1 MKPNFAL
8 NLTFDGIGLLHRVPS
23 GWHLVG
29 EVAIEAPD
37 LGGALA
43 MLRQTALALDTAG
56 LRSKLVIP
64 NEQIRFLTLQTDPH
78 ATETTVRA
86 ALEGATPYA
95 VDDLA
100 YDWTLEGDT
109 LHIAAVAR
117 ETLAE
122 AEAFAISH
130 GFNPVSFVA
139 TPDQSV
145 FPGEPFFGLTDAAP
159 ELVGAGVPVA
169 RDLQPIRVIGHA
181 RLPDPAP
188 APDPDL
194 TEATTSAPAP
204 VETSMPVVDT
214 AAAGGNAD
222 LTRAAATP
230 ADTDFGVTAMSTPV
244 PADVPPV
251 QPAAPTFASVR
262 TRSPGLVTDQAAAG
276 SVLSET
282 LSETVSDAMSGAD
295 EPATANDRPA
305 ARTDS
310 PPRPGAQNAAAR
322 PAGGKAGAGKAAANA
337 TGTGKTGT
345 FNAGVTAP
353 RIAADTLRPRR
364 AAPPSRQPEPPPAL
378 PRVSLA
384 PASRGPIPGAPPQ
397 PAPAA
402 NRPRRGANLSGA
414 TAAFVAMLGRALRR
428 PPTNA
433 LAPPLLPAN
442 DLTPVERDKM
452 TVFGARKPAGAGAA
466 ALPARGKPRYLGLA
480 LTLVLLVFLA
490 GVAAWASIFG
500 ETTLGWLRG
509 DDDPAVAGLSD
520 TETITTRLVE
530 PEQAPAD
537 PSITIIDPDQP
548 DPDAVL
554 PDAAL
559 ATDRDGLTPEELV
572 DSEPETADAQ
582 IVTDVVIPDP
592 TVPDLTDPALTDSN
606 VATADQT
613 DPDLTDPDLA
623 TADAPAV
630 DIAALDLA
638 DDASPALATPF
649 DTGLSEPAPPTL
661 PPVVR
666 PETAADAAARY
677 AATGIWQIAPDAP
690 SAPGLID
697 LDALYIASI
706 DPAIRADD
714 AVALP
719 TMVALRPDGPPAPLS
734 SPAAAGTTFR
744 LDARGLVE
752 ATPDGAFTPDG
763 VRVVAGRPPV
773 VPPSAVLTR
782 AVQAPV
788 VVVPPT
794 ARLAGFRPRA
804 RPDNLSDGAER
815 AALGG
820 LTRTEL
826 AEFRPRLRPAA
837 VIARAE
843 TLANEAAAAAEAA
856 TVATASAAAAATAA
870 ASTAAVA
877 IAQGTAQ
884 PLDRAPVVKPRLRP
898 QDLGL
903 PDGNAREARVP
914 DSRARDN
921 DAGSPEPGAS
931 TAGSISREE
940 AEDDEGE
947 VQVASARGKTVQP
960 RVPSQANVAKTA
972 TEKNVLN
979 LREVN
984 LIGVYGTQQSRR
996 ALVRLSNGRYQKVK
1010 VGDRVDGGR
1019 VVAISDGELR
1029 YTKGGRNV
1037 TLRMP
1042 RS

>member
-37 LGGALA
+37 MGAALA
-43 MLRQTALALDTAG
+43 VLRQTALALDPAG

-78 ATETTVRA
+78 ATETNVRA

-122 AEAFAISH
+122 AEAFAMSH

-145 FPGEPFFGLTDAAP
+145 FPGEPFFGLTGAAP
-159 ELVGAGVPVA
+159 TLVGAGVPVA

-181 RLPDPAP
+181 RMPDPAP
-188 APDPDL
+188 APDPVPS
-194 TEATTSAPAP
+194 EAATSALAT
-204 VETSMPVVDT
+204 VETAMPVVDT
-214 AAAGGNAD
+214 AAAAGNAD
-222 LTRAAATP
+222 RTRAAALP
-230 ADTDFGVTAMSTPV
+230 ADTDVGITAMSTPA
-244 PADVPPV
+244 PAGMPPV

-262 TRSPGLVTDQAAAG
+262 TRPAGLVTEQAAAG
-276 SVLSET
+276 SNQPETMPDT
-282 LSETVSDAMSGAD
+282 LSDATSGAMSGAD
-295 EPATANDRPA
+295 EPAIVNDRPA

-310 PPRPGAQNAAAR
+310 PATPGAQNAAER
-322 PAGGKAGAGKAAANA
+322 PAGARAGAGKTA
-337 TGTGKTGT
+337 TNPAGAGKTGT

-364 AAPPSRQPEPPPAL
+364 AAPPAKHPEPPAAS
-378 PRVSLA
+378 PRVSLS

-402 NRPRRGANLSGA
+402 NRPRRGANFSGA

-428 PPTNA
+428 PPITG
-433 LAPPLLPAN
+433 LTPPLLPAN
-442 DLTPVERDKM
+442 DLTAVERDKM
-452 TVFGARKPAGAGAA
+452 TVFGARKPAEAGAV

-509 DDDPAVAGLSD
+509 DDAPAVAGLSD

-530 PEQAPAD
+530 PGQAPAD
-537 PSITIIDPDQP
+537 PSIAIIDPDQP
-548 DPDAVL
+548 DQDALL

-559 ATDRDGLTPEELV
+559 ATNLDGLTPEELV

-582 IVTDVVIPDP
+582 IVTDIVIPDLP
-592 TVPDLTDPALTDSN
+592 VSNLPVANVTNSDL
-606 VATADQT
+606 VIADQ
-613 DPDLTDPDLA
+613 TDPDLA
-623 TADAPAV
+623 TADTTAV

-638 DDASPALATPF
+638 DDTSPAMAAPF
-649 DTGLSEPAPPTL
+649 DTGLSEPAPPAL

-677 AATGIWQIAPDAP
+677 AATGIWQVAPDAP

-773 VPPSAVLTR
+773 VPPAAVLTR
-782 AVQAPV
+782 AAPAPV

-794 ARLAGFRPRA
+794 ARLAAFRPRA

-826 AEFRPRLRPAA
+826 AEFRPRPRPAA
-837 VIARAE
+837 VIARAD
-843 TLANEAAAAAEAA
+843 AQAKEAAVAA

-877 IAQGTAQ
+877 LVQGAAQ
-884 PLDRAPVVKPRLRP
+884 PLDRAPAVKPRLRP

-903 PDGNAREARVP
+903 PDGKAREASVA

-921 DAGSPEPGAS
+921 DAGSPEPGADAS

-960 RVPSQANVAKTA
+960 SVPSQANVARTA

>member
-43 MLRQTALALDTAG
+43 MLRQTALALDPAG

-78 ATETTVRA
+78 ASETTVRA

-117 ETLAE
+117 ETLDE
-122 AEAFAISH
+122 AEAFAMSH

-145 FPGEPFFGLTDAAP
+145 FPGEPFFGLTGAAP

-204 VETSMPVVDT
+204 VETSMPMVDT

-222 LTRAAATP
+222 LTRAAAPP

-244 PADVPPV
+244 TADVPPV

-282 LSETVSDAMSGAD
+282 MPDARSGVS
-295 EPATANDRPA
+295 EPAIANDRPA

-310 PPRPGAQNAAAR
+310 PARPSVQNAAEK
-322 PAGGKAGAGKAAANA
+322 PAGAKAGAAKAAANPA
-337 TGTGKTGT
+337 GTGKTGT

-509 DDDPAVAGLSD
+509 DDAPALAGLSD

-537 PSITIIDPDQP
+537 PSIAIIDPDQP

-592 TVPDLTDPALTDSN
+592 TDPALTDPEL
-606 VATADQT
+606 T
-613 DPDLTDPDLA
+613 DPDLT
-623 TADAPAV
+623 TADTPAV

-734 SPAAAGTTFR
+734 SPVAAGTTFR

-843 TLANEAAAAAEAA
+843 ALAKEAAAAAEAA

-921 DAGSPEPGAS
+921 DAGSPEPGADAS
-931 TAGSISREE
+931 TAGNISREE

-947 VQVASARGKTVQP
+947 VQVASARGRTVQP
-960 RVPSQANVAKTA
+960 SVPSQANVAKTA